1 MSFVL
6 LYIIFFKDTKC
17 IWFDSL
23 ILSLEYDTIML
34 RLKAAMGV
42 SLHNCY

>member
-17 IWFDSL
+17 ICFDSL
-23 ILSLEYDTIML
+23 ILSSEDDAIML
-34 RLKAAMGV
+34 QLKAVMGV
-42 SLHNCY
+42 SLQNCY

>member
-17 IWFDSL
+17 ICSVSL
-23 ILSLEYDTIML
+23 ILSSEDDAIMV
-34 RLKAAMGV
+34 RQKAAMGV
-42 SLHNCY
+42 SLQNCY